1 MSRYKGCWT
10 EIIAAAE
17 QIPPAKLALTFAVIY
32 TSASIFLM
40 LYQLPQQSLGVY
52 PRITFLHEDT
62 FRNATRIL
70 TQFSSKNTIYSN
82 AQKHNNELSLLVKK
96 PQKRGLKSNC

>member
-32 TSASIFLM
+32 TSASIFFNA
-40 LYQLPQQSLGVY
+40 LP
-52 PRITFLHEDT
+52 ITST
-62 FRNATRIL
+62 VAGR
-70 TQFSSKNTIYSN
+70 
-82 AQKHNNELSLLVKK
+82 LS
-96 PQKRGLKSNC
+96 PHHFPT